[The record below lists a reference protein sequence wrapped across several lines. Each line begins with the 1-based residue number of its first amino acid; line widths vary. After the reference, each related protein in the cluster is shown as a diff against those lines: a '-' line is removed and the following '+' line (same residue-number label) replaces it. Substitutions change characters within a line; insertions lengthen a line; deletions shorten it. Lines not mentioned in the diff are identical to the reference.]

1 MHVRNIAIAAIFL
14 APVLLALGAASA
26 VAAPPVPRDSPELTI
41 VEPSGK
47 ETPLSSFKGKVVL
60 IEFLL
65 VECPHCLRVAQT
77 INKLHTELAGRGFQ
91 AVGVAFDN
99 GIGRPALESLV
110 RLLKLDY
117 PVGRTT
123 SDKVD
128 NYLSRSVMERM
139 QVPQLVIVDRT
150 GVIRAQSRAIGETS
164 LEDEGQLRRLVDEL
178 LDERVPEKTEPT
190 ASAPPTGG

>member
-1 MHVRNIAIAAIFL
+1 MHVRNIAIVAI
-14 APVLLALGAASA
+14 LLALGAASA

-77 INKLHTELAGRGFQ
+77 INKLHTELARRGFET
-91 AVGVAFDN
+91 VGVAFDN
-99 GIGRPALESLV
+99 GIGSPALESLV

-128 NYLSRSVMERM
+128 TYLGRSVMERM

-150 GVIRAQSRAIGETS
+150 GVIRAQSSAIGESNLT
-164 LEDEGQLRRLVDEL
+164 DEGYLRGLVDEL
-178 LDERVPEKTEPT
+178 LDEHVPEKTEKT
-190 ASAPPTGG
+190 MLAP

>member
-1 MHVRNIAIAAIFL
+1 MHVRNIAIVAILL
-14 APVLLALGAASA
+14 APILLALGAASA
-26 VAAPPVPRDSPELTI
+26 VAAPPVPRESPGLTI
-41 VEPSGK
+41 VEASGK

-65 VECPHCLRVAQT
+65 VQCPHCLRVAQT
-77 INKLHTELAGRGFQ
+77 INKLHAELAPRGFET
-91 AVGVAFDN
+91 VGVAFDN
-99 GIGRPALESLV
+99 GVGSPALESLV

-128 NYLSRSVMERM
+128 TYLGRSVMERM

-150 GVIRAQSRAIGETS
+150 GVIRAQSRAIGESNLT
-164 LEDEGQLRRLVDEL
+164 DEGYLRGLVDEL
-178 LDERVPEKTEPT
+178 LNEQVPEKTEKT
-190 ASAPPTGG
+190 ILAP